1 MSDHEG
7 KLSKA
12 TRAAV
17 ICVTL
22 GLFCLAP
29 AVAKTIDVEFL
40 QTNIN
45 PRSVAELSG
54 LACRNYDHVV
64 HVDISVD
71 WPSNSVNAEQS
82 GYERLVFWTDRDKGG
97 FGTEYLFPKGSYSFL
112 HGSYIVKG
120 YFIVRSGGMHQGVS
134 SVAFER
140 VDDATVLLNPAVNET
155 KAKGSRCP

>member
-1 MSDHEG
+1 MLDDKG
-7 KLSKA
+7 QLTKTA
-12 TRAAV
+12 RAFV
-17 ICVTL
+17 ICVNL
-22 GLFCLAP
+22 GLFYVVPTL
-29 AVAKTIDVEFL
+29 AKTIDVEFL
-40 QTNIN
+40 QMNID

-54 LACRNYDHVV
+54 LACRNYDHVI
-64 HVDISVD
+64 HIDISVD
-71 WPSNSVNAEQS
+71 WPRKAVDAEQS
-82 GYERLVFWTDRDKGG
+82 GYGRLVFWTDRDKNG
-97 FGTEYLFPKGSYSFL
+97 FGTEYLFPKGSYFFL